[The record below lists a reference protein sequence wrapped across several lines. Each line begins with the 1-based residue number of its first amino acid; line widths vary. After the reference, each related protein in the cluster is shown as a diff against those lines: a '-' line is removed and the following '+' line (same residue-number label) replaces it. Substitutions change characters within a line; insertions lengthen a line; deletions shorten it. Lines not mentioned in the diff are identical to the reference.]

1 LATVSKISFH
11 TISAIILAG
20 GRSSRMG
27 TDKALL
33 PLPGQQDITFVE
45 HLTSLLASHCQEVLL
60 VARDAGQAV
69 DYAVVERHSARILT
83 DETPD
88 YGPLMG
94 LYSGLRVMHPSSTHA
109 LLVAV
114 DMPFVQPALISFM
127 LSQPLGDALLVPL
140 VEQVPQVLLSVYPRT
155 VLPRI
160 EACLRQGRRDP
171 RSLLAVCPVHY
182 LEEALLR
189 VVDPLLRSFVN
200 INTPE
205 DLQRGFR

>member
-1 LATVSKISFH
+1 MLFNA
-11 TISAIILAG
+11 ISAIILAG

-33 PLPGQQDITFVE
+33 PLPGDPNITFVE
-45 HLTSLLASHCQEVLL
+45 HLTSLLAPYSQEVLL
-60 VARDAGQAV
+60 VARDAAQAI
-69 DYAVVERHSARILT
+69 DYAVVERGSARILT

-94 LYSGLRVMHPSSTHA
+94 LYSGLRAMHPSSTHA

-114 DMPFVQPALISFM
+114 DMPFMQPALVSFM

-140 VEQVPQVLLSVYPRT
+140 VEQVPQVLLSVYPRA

-160 EACLRQGRRDP
+160 EACLRQGRRDL

-182 LEEALLR
+182 LEEAQLR
-189 VVDPLLRSFVN
+189 VADPLLRSFVN

-205 DLQRGFR
+205 DLQ